1 MKEIYRWPQLFIF
14 GLLTS
19 ALPLALFAQEEDEED
34 IYELSPFTIDEEE
47 DVGYLATSTLA
58 GTRLN
63 TPLRDVASAISVL
76 TQELFEDTGATDAET
91 ILSYASNAEVGGVQ
105 GNFAGFGDTRT
116 FQRADTSGIR
126 LNPQGNQRIRGLAS
140 ASLTRNYYLTNIPFD
155 AYNTSRTTLNRGPN
169 SLLFGIGE
177 PGGVINNDVK
187 KAIPGRSFG
196 EISVRIGKRNSHRET
211 FDYNEEL
218 IEGRLAV
225 RVMGLYEDTQ
235 HQQRPAFE
243 IDKRLTIA
251 SEAILLENEN
261 SENVGPLTLRAS
273 FESGSIQG
281 TPPNVIPPA
290 NALRDWFAP
299 PNPALAD
306 LQGTTFPAWV
316 TDGSFQSKFIL
327 DNLSTNY
334 NRFNAPASV
343 IEPFFVHL
351 APVYNQ
357 PDAQAAT
364 IGLSSDPSLQAMMGR
379 IQFDAFGQGPNE

>member
-1 MKEIYRWPQLFIF
+1 MKQIYRWPQLILY
-14 GLLTS
+14 GCLAA
-19 ALPLALFAQEEDEED
+19 ALPLALVAQEEEED

-76 TQELFEDTGATDAET
+76 TQQLFEDTGATDAET
-91 ILSYASNAEVGGVQ
+91 ILSYASNAEVG
-105 GNFAGFGDTRT
+105 DTRT
-116 FQRADTSGIR
+116 FQRAETSGIR
-126 LNPQGNQRIRGLAS
+126 ITPQGNQRIRGLAR

-187 KAIPGRSFG
+187 RAQLGRSFG
-196 EISVRIGKRNSHRET
+196 QLSVRFGERSSHRET

-235 HQQRPAFE
+235 FQQRPAFE

-251 SEAILLENEN
+251 SEAILFENEN

-290 NALRDWFAP
+290 NALLDWFAP
-299 PNPALAD
+299 PHPALAD
-306 LQGTTFPAWV
+306 LQGTTFPDWV
-316 TDGSFQSKFIL
+316 TDGSFQPKFIL
-327 DNLSTNY
+327 DNSSTN
-334 NRFNAPASV
+334 
-343 IEPFFVHL
+343 
-351 APVYNQ
+351 
-357 PDAQAAT
+357 
-364 IGLSSDPSLQAMMGR
+364 
-379 IQFDAFGQGPNE
+379 